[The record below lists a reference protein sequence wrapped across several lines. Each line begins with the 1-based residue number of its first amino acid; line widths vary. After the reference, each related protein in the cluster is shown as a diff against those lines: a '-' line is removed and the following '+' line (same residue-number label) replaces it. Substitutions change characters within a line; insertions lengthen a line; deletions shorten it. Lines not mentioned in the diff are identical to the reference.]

1 MLNSCLTLLTQTGE
15 SMITQFL
22 ELIYT
27 TSITIIIYFLRN
39 PLKTGI
45 QIHQILYKYYV
56 LENLPR
62 IFYYISDQIH
72 NLLRSSGF
80 EDELLWSAVWLY
92 RATGKSQYLTRA
104 EHFINQQ
111 ERIQESLKYTF

>member
-27 TSITIIIYFLRN
+27 ISITISIFFLRN
-39 PLKTGI
+39 HLKIGI
-45 QIHQILYKYYV
+45 KSHQIIYKNYA
-56 LENLPR
+56 LENLPM
-62 IFYYISDQIH
+62 IFYYISDQTH

-92 RATGKSQYLTRA
+92 RATGKSQYLIRA
-104 EHFINQQ
+104 EHFIKQQ
-111 ERIQESLKYTF
+111 ERIQES